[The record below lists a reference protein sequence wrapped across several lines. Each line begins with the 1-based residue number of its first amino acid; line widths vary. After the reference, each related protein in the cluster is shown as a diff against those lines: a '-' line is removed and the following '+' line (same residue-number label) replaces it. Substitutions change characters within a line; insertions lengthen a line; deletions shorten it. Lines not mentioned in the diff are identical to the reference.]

1 MEERIYCHVCGKD
14 ITDDDNSWE
23 CDFCGN
29 AICDDCESETRS
41 DFDHVCKKCAKTCAA
56 CGKEYDEELETCA
69 VCEIHICG
77 HCACNPIWGLTL
89 CEKCCDELQEMFSQ
103 YELEYMS
110 ANEVKEI
117 LRFAK
122 WDYRP

>member
-29 AICDDCESETRS
+29 AICDDCESEVRS
-41 DFDHVCKKCAKTCAA
+41 DFDHVCKKCAKTCST
-56 CGKEYDEELETCA
+56 CGKEYEEELETCA
-69 VCEIHICG
+69 VCGIHICG

-89 CEKCCDELQEMFSQ
+89 CEKCCDELQEMFPPC
-103 YELEYMS
+103 EIEDMS
-110 ANEVKEI
+110 ANEAKEI

-122 WDYRP
+122 WGYRP

>member
-41 DFDHVCKKCAKTCAA
+41 DFDHVCKKCAKTCSA
-56 CGKEYDEELETCA
+56 CGKEYEEELETCA
-69 VCEIHICG
+69 VCGIHICG

-89 CEKCCDELQEMFSQ
+89 CEKCCDELQEMFPQ
-103 YELEYMS
+103 CEIEDMS
-110 ANEVKEI
+110 ANEAKEI

-122 WDYRP
+122 WGYRP

>member
-1 MEERIYCHVCGKD
+1 MEEKIYCHVCGKD

-29 AICDDCESETRS
+29 AICDDGESETRS

-56 CGKEYDEELETCA
+56 CGKEYEEELETCA
-69 VCEIHICG
+69 VCGAHICG

-89 CEKCCDELQEMFSQ
+89 CEKCCDELQEMISQ
-103 YELEYMS
+103 DELEYMS
-110 ANEVKEI
+110 ANEAIEI

-122 WDYRP
+122 WSYRP

>member
-29 AICDDCESETRS
+29 AICDDCESEVRS
-41 DFDHVCKKCAKTCAA
+41 DFDNVCKKCAKTCST
-56 CGKEYDEELETCA
+56 CGKEYEEELETCA
-69 VCEIHICG
+69 VCGIHICG

-103 YELEYMS
+103 CEIEDMS
-110 ANEVKEI
+110 ANEAKEI

-122 WDYRP
+122 WSYRP